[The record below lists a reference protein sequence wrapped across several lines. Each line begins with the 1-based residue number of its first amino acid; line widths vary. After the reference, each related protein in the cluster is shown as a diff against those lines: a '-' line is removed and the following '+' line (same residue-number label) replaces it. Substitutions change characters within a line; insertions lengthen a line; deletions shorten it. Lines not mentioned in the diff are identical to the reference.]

1 VIIPDLQIDLFP
13 GEAALVQQLNLV
25 DIPADAA
32 VWDHI
37 NILFSVFCFRLKPR
51 MGRGRGGF

>member
-37 NILFSVFCFRLKPR
+37 NILFSVKTSNVQ
-51 MGRGRGGF
+51 G